1 MEQVYWAIAKDVI
14 KRDTVFSCVFPC
26 RVYAHSGDRV
36 SCVDNKGQ
44 TVIGDIIYADY
55 CTKDSREIPELV
67 DALEYLAEDYDHPNG
82 FNLINALNNQ
92 LKTE

>member
-36 SCVDNKGQ
+36 SCIDNKGQ

-67 DALEYLAEDYDHPNG
+67 DALGAYKVVTYWERTDFTKEEQAE
-82 FNLINALNNQ
+82 
-92 LKTE
+92 